1 MAGGGSNAWP
11 ALEGALGERPRNP
24 KQCVQNMKANSER
37 LLEHI
42 KKTGIGQRINK
53 KISEA
58 LEITITTNLT
68 REYSSV

>member
-1 MAGGGSNAWP
+1 MAGGGNNAWP
-11 ALEGALGERPRNP
+11 ALEGALGERPCNP
-24 KQCVQNMKANSER
+24 KRCIQNMKANPER

-42 KKTGIGQRINK
+42 KKTGIGQQINK

-58 LEITITTNLT
+58 LEITVTTNLT